1 MYGEYSKSGVV
12 NLKQGV
18 VLVHSAEGVPCLLGE
33 FSGAPDLKP
42 VAILGGRGCL
52 GAGIARHLQDRGSAV
67 FSIDLNYSCSCN
79 HGTHAVGGTQIWE
92 QQFED
97 LWSQASQILGSPHP
111 LRALITATRAR
122 TLKEHEE
129 RDPNCGDLD
138 EQLTATLRAPIAA
151 AVSAVPRLDPLT
163 APSVILLAST
173 NGQSLSHQPL
183 GYHAANAALLQSA
196 RYLSVRWRN
205 LARVH
210 CVAIG
215 AIHLRT
221 AQEGKIEMPGVQL
234 ADLETVID
242 FLLDVN
248 CPSLTGEPI
257 ILAAGRS
264 SLDAT
269 AVHQNRFGDL
279 SHF

>member
-1 MYGEYSKSGVV
+1 MKR
-12 NLKQGV
+12 GV
-18 VLVHSAEGVPCLLGE
+18 VLVHAAEGVPCLLGE
-33 FSGAPDLKP
+33 FSGALDSKP
-42 VAILGGRGCL
+42 VAVLGGRGSL
-52 GAGIARHLQDRGSAV
+52 GTALVRHLQNRESAV
-67 FSIDLNYSCSCN
+67 FSIDLNYSCDCN
-79 HGTHAVGGTQIWE
+79 HGTQAVGGTQIWE
-92 QQFED
+92 QQFEE
-97 LWSQASQILGSPHP
+97 LWSQASQMLGSPHP

-129 RDPNCGDLD
+129 RDPICGNLE

-151 AVSAVPRLDPLT
+151 AVSAVPRLDPLA
-163 APSVILLAST
+163 APSVVLLAST

-183 GYHAANAALLQSA
+183 GYHAANAALLQAA

-205 LARVH
+205 VARVH

-215 AIHLRT
+215 AIHLET
-221 AQEGKIEMPGVQL
+221 THEGKIQMPGVQL
-234 ADLETVID
+234 ADLESLID

>member
-1 MYGEYSKSGVV
+1 
-12 NLKQGV
+12 
-18 VLVHSAEGVPCLLGE
+18 
-33 FSGAPDLKP
+33 
-42 VAILGGRGCL
+42 L
-52 GAGIARHLQDRGSAV
+52 GAGIARHLQDRGLAV
-67 FSIDLNYSCSCN
+67 FSIDLNYSCNCN
-79 HGTHAVGGTQIWE
+79 DGAYAVGGTQSWE
-92 QQFED
+92 QQFEE
-97 LWSQASQILGSPHP
+97 LWSQASQILGNPHP

-129 RDPNCGDLD
+129 SDPNCGDLD
-138 EQLTATLRAPIAA
+138 GQLTATLRAPVA
-151 AVSAVPRLDPLT
+151 AVVSALSRLDPLT
-163 APSVILLAST
+163 APTVVLLAST

-183 GYHAANAALLQSA
+183 GYHAANAALLQTA

-205 LARVH
+205 IARVH

-215 AIHLRT
+215 AIHLGGKD
-221 AQEGKIEMPGVQL
+221 EGKIQMPGVQL
-234 ADLETVID
+234 ADLESVID